1 MEQKQEHDFFEEEK
15 KEEKV
20 EQKKLDASSE
30 KLVKVSAFII
40 VGCVLSLLVALTL
53 KVILWLF

>member
-1 MEQKQEHDFFEEEK
+1 MEQKQEQDFFGEEK

-30 KLVKVSAFII
+30 KLVKFSAFVI

-53 KVILWLF
+53 KVILWIF